1 MNFMIEIRHIES
13 GLAKV
18 FHTVEELAAHLAA
31 NVKEEWEGWTHLRLH
46 PALAALDEPAAAAPA
61 PAPAATGSTR
71 AFGWFT
77 YGSLE
82 VPVADVAAVAQVA
95 SGLTPEAWAALT
107 DAERDAWVD
116 STYAGTKSQSAEETA
131 AMFPNAQA
139 IKDLASAAPAVGHD
153 PAQDTTGS

>member
-46 PALAALDEPAAAAPA
+46 PALAALDEPVPDTQVPTQGNSEPQDGPQSAPA
-61 PAPAATGSTR
+61 PSTPAPAEALAASTSEAPSESHVATAGPALTSNFSGVVVTVGAGGQAAADAPAA
-71 AFGWFT
+71 
-77 YGSLE
+77 
-82 VPVADVAAVAQVA
+82 D
-95 SGLTPEAWAALT
+95 
-107 DAERDAWVD
+107 
-116 STYAGTKSQSAEETA
+116 
-131 AMFPNAQA
+131 
-139 IKDLASAAPAVGHD
+139 APAHD